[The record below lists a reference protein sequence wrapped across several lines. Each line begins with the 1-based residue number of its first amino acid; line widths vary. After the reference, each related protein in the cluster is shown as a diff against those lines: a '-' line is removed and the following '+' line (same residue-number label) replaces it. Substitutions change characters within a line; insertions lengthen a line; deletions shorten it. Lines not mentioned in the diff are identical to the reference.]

1 MSRLLPI
8 YSQRT
13 FLLDALNALAGRAQ
27 AAATTVPHSLIE
39 DCLVSLMLEEMCHIV
54 QVQGRAGYRHPATV
68 LEQALDAIE
77 RTLYRPDS
85 SQWSQYWQSVRET
98 LKQPASQ
105 LELLQAQLI
114 NPLRQEEMPER
125 QRVEAG
131 VEVPFEIMHLP
142 ELDALVA
149 VPLKEPCY
157 LALERAQAQE
167 HWVVSGDNYPLEI
180 QVGDLTFV
188 VSSAG
193 EVILQVQNFPKAW
206 VLQVM
211 ETLKAVAQTLYTDG
225 KPHFWATVEESD
237 GSNPAQLEGEE
248 ETNLD

>member
-8 YSQRT
+8 ASQRT
-13 FLLDALNALAGRAQ
+13 FLRAAVVALAGT
-27 AAATTVPHSLIE
+27 ATEAETTGRSSLLE
-39 DCLVSLMLEEMCHIV
+39 DCLVSLTLEEMCHIV

-105 LELLQAQLI
+105 LELLQARLI
-114 NPLRQEEMPER
+114 TPLRQEAMPER
-125 QRVEAG
+125 QRVEEG

-157 LALERAQAQE
+157 LHLERARAQE
-167 HWVVSGDNYPLEI
+167 HWIVSGDYYPLEI
-180 QVGDLTFV
+180 QVDDLTFM

-193 EVILQVQNFPKAW
+193 EVLLEVQNFPKAW

-225 KPHFWATVEESD
+225 KPHFTARVVEQSEAERD
-237 GSNPAQLEGEE
+237 
-248 ETNLD
+248 